1 MKSLVQYMNEARLV
15 GGNSGYVGYSMSKRA
30 ANAREEG
37 RYPKTDFKK
46 IYGLTDKTLTVL
58 VDLGI
63 ITDTEWHHTSKFG
76 NKTTFY
82 DWAYKS
88 FQLYYEAN
96 KPIVVERIKKNEL
109 DALRDEFFH
118 FDEEYTQAQKRVQDK
133 LSKVLDEYAK
143 YRDDYKKKN
152 NTFDM
157 TDGGFLASN
166 GCVVRDVP
174 GEGQVVFK
182 DGERLS
188 KRRGGGLRDAALNEL
203 RAKMNDWKQGLM
215 TYKEFLTMNYDGI
228 VREIMGSDM
237 SHIDKILNDNG
248 AFAWFND

>member
-1 MKSLVQYMNEARLV
+1 MKSLVQHINEARV
-15 GGNSGYVGYSMSKRA
+15 FGGNSGYVGYSMSRRA

-46 IYGLTDKTLTVL
+46 IYGLTDKTLSVL

-63 ITDTEWHHTSKFG
+63 ISDTEWHHTSKFG

-82 DWAYKS
+82 AWEYKS

-109 DALRDEFFH
+109 DALRDEFFK
-118 FDEEYTQAQKRVQDK
+118 FDEEYSLAQKRVQDK
-133 LSKVLDEYAK
+133 LLKVLNEYKK
-143 YRDDYKKKN
+143 YRDDYKKN
-152 NTFDM
+152 NDKFNL

-174 GEGQVVFK
+174 GEGHIVFK

-188 KRRGGGLRDAALNEL
+188 RRRGGGMRDAALTEL
-203 RAKMNDWKQGLM
+203 RLKMNEWRQGLM
-215 TYKEFLTMNYDGI
+215 TYKEFLTTNYNGLVKD
-228 VREIMGSDM
+228 IMGSDM
-237 SHIDKILNDNG
+237 SHIDNMIKNDM
-248 AFAWFND
+248 FII